1 MIKVGFIGLGCEKN
15 TVNTEK
21 MIAACKNR
29 GYQIVGDLEDTQ
41 VAVINTCGFI
51 ESAKQEAIETIFE
64 VAQLK
69 SEGKVQKILVCGCL
83 PERYQAEIAA
93 EIPEVDGFLG
103 VGSFQRIADAV
114 EAVLNGE
121 RIEWFDS
128 NENLQ
133 LEGERV
139 LTSPPHTA
147 YIKIADGCNNRCTYC
162 CIPAIRGSFKSRPME
177 KIVAEAKA
185 LLADGA
191 KELILIAQDTTNYGI
206 DLYGERRLPEL
217 IRALVGLEGLCW
229 LRLLYLYPD
238 KISDELIDLFATE
251 EKLIPYIE
259 MPIQHGVGS
268 VLKRMN
274 RPGDRQSLLALL
286 QTLRAKVPN
295 VVLRTTLIVGFPGET
310 EEEFEAL
317 CTFVREAQFDKLGV
331 FCYSREEGTP
341 AYDLP
346 DQIEEE
352 VKERRRDVLETIQA
366 DIVEQK
372 QQALIGKELTVLT
385 EGYDRFGEC
394 WFGRSY
400 MEAPDID
407 GKIFFTGNGSIQ
419 PGRFVRVSIEDT
431 MDFDLIG
438 GTVDEHAE

>member
-1 MIKVGFIGLGCEKN
+1 MSNVGFIGLGCEKN

-21 MIAACKNR
+21 MIAAVR
-29 GYQIVGDLEDTQ
+29 AAGHRIVGDLDQCEA
-41 VAVINTCGFI
+41 VVINTCGFI

-69 SEGKVQKILVCGCL
+69 AEGTVQKIIVAGCL
-83 PERYQAEIAA
+83 PERYQKEIAA
-93 EIPEVDGFLG
+93 EMPEVDGFLG
-103 VGSFQRIADAV
+103 VGSFQRVA
-114 EAVLNGE
+114 EALEKVLAGE
-121 RIEWFDS
+121 RIAWFDDK
-128 NENLQ
+128 ENLQ

-147 YIKIADGCNNRCTYC
+147 YIKIADGCNNRCAYC
-162 CIPAIRGSFKSRPME
+162 CIPDIRGRYHSRPIE
-177 KIVAEAKA
+177 AIVAEAKK
-185 LLADGA
+185 LCADGA
-191 KELILIAQDTTNYGI
+191 KELILIAQDTTNYGV
-206 DLYGERRLPEL
+206 DLYGARCLPKL
-217 IRALVGLEGLCW
+217 IREVLKVDGLEW

-238 KISDELIDLFATE
+238 KIDEELIDLFAQE

-274 RPGDRQSLLALL
+274 RPGDEESLLALVEN
-286 QTLRAKVPN
+286 LRARIPN
-295 VVLRTTLIVGFPGET
+295 VTLRTTLIVGFPGET

-317 CTFVREAQFDKLGV
+317 CNFVRKAQFDKLGV
-331 FCYSREEGTP
+331 FCYSREEDTP

-352 VKERRRDVLETIQA
+352 VKERRRDVIETIQA

-372 QQALIGKELTVLT
+372 QAAMVGKTLTVLV
-385 EGYDRFGEC
+385 EGFDRFGEC
-394 WFGRSY
+394 WYGRSV

-407 GKIFFTGNGSIQ
+407 GKIFFTGAGSIV
-419 PGRFVRVSIEDT
+419 PGAFIEIEIEDT

-438 GTVDEHAE
+438 RRIEL

>member
-21 MIAACKNR
+21 MIAACKHA
-29 GYQIVGDLEDTQ
+29 GYRIVGDLEDTE
-41 VAVINTCGFI
+41 VVVINTCGFI

-64 VAQLK
+64 VVQLK
-69 SEGKVQKILVCGCL
+69 NEGKVQKILVCGCL
-83 PERYQAEIAA
+83 PERYQQEIAA

-114 EAVLNGE
+114 AAALKGE

-139 LTSPPHTA
+139 LTSPSRTA
-147 YIKIADGCNNRCTYC
+147 YIKIADGCNNRCAYC
-162 CIPAIRGSFKSRPME
+162 CIPTIRGSFKSRKME
-177 KIVAEAKA
+177 NIIEEAKA

-206 DLYGERRLPEL
+206 DLYGERKLTEL
-217 IRALVGLEGLCW
+217 IREITKLKGLCW

-238 KISDELIDLFATE
+238 KITDELIDLFATE

-259 MPIQHGVGS
+259 MPIQHAVGS

-274 RPGDRQSLLALL
+274 RPGDRQSLLDLL
-286 QTLRAKVPN
+286 KKLREKVPN

-310 EEEFEAL
+310 EEEFEEL

-341 AYDLP
+341 AFEMP
-346 DQIEEE
+346 DQIDDE

-366 DIVEQK
+366 DVVEQK
-372 QQALIGKELTVLT
+372 QHALIGKELTVLT

-394 WFGRSY
+394 WYGRSY

-407 GKIFFTGNGSIQ
+407 GKIFFTGEGSIQ
-419 PGRFVRVSIEDT
+419 PGKFVTVSIEDT

-438 GTVDEHAE
+438 GMVDEHT

>member
-1 MIKVGFIGLGCEKN
+1 MSNVGFIGLGCEKN
-15 TVNTEK
+15 TINTEK
-21 MIAACKNR
+21 MIAVVRAEGHR
-29 GYQIVGDLEDTQ
+29 IVGDLDQCEA
-41 VAVINTCGFI
+41 VVINTCGFI

-69 SEGKVQKILVCGCL
+69 AEGTVQKIIVAGCL
-83 PERYQAEIAA
+83 PERYQKEIA
-93 EIPEVDGFLG
+93 EEMPEVDGFLG
-103 VGSFQRIADAV
+103 VGSFQRVA
-114 EAVLNGE
+114 EALEKVLAGE
-121 RIEWFDS
+121 RIAWFDDK
-128 NENLQ
+128 ENLQ

-147 YIKIADGCNNRCTYC
+147 YIKIADGCNNRCAYC
-162 CIPAIRGSFKSRPME
+162 CIPDIRGRYHSRPIEAIM
-177 KIVAEAKA
+177 AEAKKLCA
-185 LLADGA
+185 EGA

-206 DLYGERRLPEL
+206 DLYGERCLPKL
-217 IRALVGLEGLCW
+217 IREVLKVEGLEW

-238 KISDELIDLFATE
+238 KIDEELIDLFAQE

-274 RPGDRQSLLALL
+274 RPGDEESLLALVEN
-286 QTLRAKVPN
+286 LRARIPN
-295 VVLRTTLIVGFPGET
+295 VTLRTTLIVGFPGET

-317 CTFVREAQFDKLGV
+317 CNFVKKAQFDKLGV
-331 FCYSREEGTP
+331 FCYSREEDTP
-341 AYDLP
+341 AYDFP

-352 VKERRRDVLETIQA
+352 VKERRRDVIETIQA

-372 QQALIGKELTVLT
+372 QAAMVGKTLTVLV
-385 EGYDRFGEC
+385 EGFDRFGEC
-394 WFGRSY
+394 WYGRSV

-407 GKIFFTGNGSIQ
+407 GKIFFTGAGSIV
-419 PGRFVRVSIEDT
+419 PGEFIEIEIEDT

-438 GTVDEHAE
+438 RRIEL